1 MTDTTTTDDAVADD
15 VAAEVEPAADATPDL
30 AAQEQQAAKARNR
43 EALETRLLIPLLL
56 PILAMIAVALW
67 ALNVSRVFLA
77 GDSTSA
83 LVIASI
89 LTMAIL
95 CGGALFS
102 ATPKARTSSLAMVI
116 DARARDRRV
125 GRPARARPEPR
136 HRRRGRLHAARAT
149 HGRPRRDASTSR
161 RSRRIRFD
169 QASTTAPA
177 GCVEFDISGAAGH
190 SFQFRT
196 LDYKGFPIGTS
207 SPFPKSGKVELK
219 PGVYNVYCT
228 VDGHAA
234 QGMVATVTVAERP
247 LRPHDLPSHGSRLRG
262 RGGDGDAPRGLR
274 RGRRRQRRRLQG
286 AEGRVDRDDHHRRRE
301 LLLQA

>member
-15 VAAEVEPAADATPDL
+15 VATDVEPVADATPDL
-30 AAQEQQAAKARNR
+30 AAEEKQAAKARNR

-89 LTMAIL
+89 LTLAIL
-95 CGGALFS
+95 CGGSLFS
-102 ATPKARTSSLAMVI
+102 ATPKARTSSLAMVMTLVLVI
-116 DARARDRRV
+116 VVSAGLLALGPSLDTGEEQSTQLAQPSGDPV
-125 GRPARARPEPR
+125 GTVDVEA
-136 HRRRGRLHAARAT
+136 LAT
-149 HGRPRRDASTSR
+149 
-161 RSRRIRFD
+161 IRYNKSEYD
-169 QASTTAPA
+169 APA
-177 GCVEFDISGAAGH
+177 GIVEFDISGAAGH

-219 PGVYNVYCT
+219 PGSYDVYCT
-228 VDGHAA
+228 IDGHAA
-234 QGMVATVTVAERP
+234 QGMVAKVIVAE
-247 LRPHDLPSHGSRLRG
+247 
-262 RGGDGDAPRGLR
+262 APP
-274 RGRRRQRRRLQG
+274 
-286 AEGRVDRDDHHRRRE
+286 AST
-301 LLLQA
+301 

>member
-15 VAAEVEPAADATPDL
+15 VATDVEPVADATPDL
-30 AAQEQQAAKARNR
+30 AAEEKKAAKARNR

-89 LTMAIL
+89 LTLAIL

-102 ATPKARTSSLAMVI
+102 ATPKARTSSLAMTMTLVLVI
-116 DARARDRRV
+116 VVSAGLLALGPSLDTGEEESTQLAQPSGDAV
-125 GRPARARPEPR
+125 GTVPVEA
-136 HRRRGRLHAARAT
+136 LAT
-149 HGRPRRDASTSR
+149 
-161 RSRRIRFD
+161 IRFNKSNYD
-169 QASTTAPA
+169 APA
-177 GCVEFDISGAAGH
+177 GIVEFDISGAAGH

-234 QGMVATVTVAERP
+234 QGMVATVTVAE
-247 LRPHDLPSHGSRLRG
+247 
-262 RGGDGDAPRGLR
+262 APP
-274 RGRRRQRRRLQG
+274 
-286 AEGRVDRDDHHRRRE
+286 A
-301 LLLQA
+301 AT

>member
-15 VAAEVEPAADATPDL
+15 VATDVEPVADATPDL
-30 AAQEQQAAKARNR
+30 AAAEKQAAKARNR

-89 LTMAIL
+89 LTLAIL

-102 ATPKARTSSLAMVI
+102 ATPKTRTSSLAMVMTLVLVI
-116 DARARDRRV
+116 VVSAGLLALGPSLDTGEEEGSTQLAQPSGDPV
-125 GRPARARPEPR
+125 GTVPVEA
-136 HRRRGRLHAARAT
+136 LAT
-149 HGRPRRDASTSR
+149 
-161 RSRRIRFD
+161 IRFNKANYD
-169 QASTTAPA
+169 APE
-177 GCVEFDISGAAGH
+177 GIVEFDITGAAGH

-207 SPFPKSGKVELK
+207 APFPKSGKVELK

-234 QGMVATVTVAERP
+234 QGMVATVTVAE
-247 LRPHDLPSHGSRLRG
+247 
-262 RGGDGDAPRGLR
+262 APP
-274 RGRRRQRRRLQG
+274 
-286 AEGRVDRDDHHRRRE
+286 A
-301 LLLQA
+301 AA